1 MQIDNYEKEIIKI
14 KEQKE
19 KVAQPIVIQI
29 TPLESKIK
37 EIDEELTKDRQPIV
51 RIVERESLVV
61 KVGEGC
67 H

>member
-37 EIDEELTKDRQPIV
+37 EIDEELTKDR
-51 RIVERESLVV
+51 
-61 KVGEGC
+61 
-67 H
+67 